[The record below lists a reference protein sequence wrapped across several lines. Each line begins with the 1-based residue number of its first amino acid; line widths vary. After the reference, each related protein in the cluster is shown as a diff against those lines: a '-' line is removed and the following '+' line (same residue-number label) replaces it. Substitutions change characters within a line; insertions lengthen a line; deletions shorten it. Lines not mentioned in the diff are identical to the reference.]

1 MLLIEKIQAAAFSPA
16 EQTVIDYLL
25 VQKTA
30 IETLTIQEIATATF
44 VHPSTF
50 IRIAKKLGFSGW
62 LEFKAAFLEEQ
73 RYLTSHFE
81 TIDAN
86 LPFTDQDNPLTI
98 AQKMASLE
106 QVTIQD
112 TLSLL
117 KQEELQQAAD
127 LLNVAKEIKIFTSNA
142 NLFIAQDFALKL
154 RRIKK
159 RVRIAETIGEHMY
172 EAETCDQ
179 DTCVLL
185 ISYTGENS
193 ALRQILTTLKQ
204 HQSTIIGLTSIGE
217 NSIAQASDCH
227 LRMTTRERLYSKIG
241 NFTTSTSIYF
251 LLDTLYATL
260 FAKNYHENLAHLIRI
275 GEAFDHRQT
284 TAPVMIEPPRQQN
297 PLLPHESKKSAH
309 RP

>member
-1 MLLIEKIQAAAFSPA
+1 MLLIEKIQEVAFSPA
-16 EQTVIDYLL
+16 EKTVIDYL
-25 VQKTA
+25 VTQKNA
-30 IETLTIQEIATATF
+30 IEPLTIQEIAKATF

-50 IRIAKKLGFSGW
+50 IRIAKKLGYSGW
-62 LEFKAAFLEEQ
+62 LELKSAFLEEQ
-73 RYLTSHFE
+73 RYLTSHFD

-86 LPFTDQDNPLTI
+86 LPFLSSDHGLTI
-98 AQKMASLE
+98 AQKIATLE
-106 QVTIQD
+106 QTTIQD

-117 KQEELQQAAD
+117 KQEELQLAAD
-127 LLNVAKEIKIFTSNA
+127 LLDGAKEIKIFTSNA

-172 EAETCDQ
+172 EAETCDA

-193 ALRQILTTLKQ
+193 ALRQILSTLKKQ
-204 HQSTIIGLTSIGE
+204 QSKIIGLTSIGE
-217 NSIAQASDCH
+217 NSIEQASDCH

-251 LLDTLYATL
+251 LLDTLYATV
-260 FAKNYHENLAHLIRI
+260 FAKNYQENLTHLIRI
-275 GEAFDHRQT
+275 GEAFDKRQT
-284 TAPVMIEPPRQQN
+284 TAPAMIEPPIQQI
-297 PLLPHESKKSAH
+297 LVSDSFLPN
-309 RP
+309 